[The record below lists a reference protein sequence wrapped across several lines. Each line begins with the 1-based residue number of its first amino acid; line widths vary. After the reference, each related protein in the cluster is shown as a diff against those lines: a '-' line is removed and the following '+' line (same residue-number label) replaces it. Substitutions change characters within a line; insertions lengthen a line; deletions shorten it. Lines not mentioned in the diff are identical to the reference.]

1 MTDTVAIP
9 IWLLVLLLS
18 TGAWLTLERILVPG
32 VRWVFQRKV
41 NQAIEMMSIR
51 HLLVEHD
58 GRYRANPDEITL
70 IE

>member
-1 MTDTVAIP
+1 VTDTVAIP